1 MSAFVSTVITKV
13 TIAVFF
19 QRKRLMMIERYQ
31 FKVDNGTD
39 CISCHR
45 EQVAGMHQT
54 LSFVAPKQGKNIASA
69 QVHFIILILALSFAV
84 AFLMLDS
91 CATTEKNS
99 FVVPCLTTRQS
110 LWSAVFYSFLRH
122 L

>member
-1 MSAFVSTVITKV
+1 
-13 TIAVFF
+13 
-19 QRKRLMMIERYQ
+19 MMIERYQ
-31 FKVDNGTD
+31 FKVDNGID
-39 CISCHR
+39 CISYHR

-54 LSFVAPKQGKNIASA
+54 LSFVAKGGKSIASA
-69 QVHFIILILALSFAV
+69 QVHFTILILALSFAV
-84 AFLMLDS
+84 AFLMHDS

-110 LWSAVFYSFLRH
+110 LWSAVSYSFLRH